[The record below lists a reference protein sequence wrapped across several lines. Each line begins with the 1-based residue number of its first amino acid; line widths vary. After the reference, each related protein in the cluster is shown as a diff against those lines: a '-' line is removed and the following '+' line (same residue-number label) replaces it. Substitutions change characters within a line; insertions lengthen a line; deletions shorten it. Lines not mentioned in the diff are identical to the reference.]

1 MAWHNL
7 ARTVYSTLISGRKQE
22 HFAHPDSSGLRKFL
36 SKIGNGNGE
45 MCKKISQ
52 SVSAFKLQT
61 MTLFLLLK
69 CQKTATFY
77 ATSVR
82 LYKGSDM

>member
-69 CQKTATFY
+69 CQKPATFY